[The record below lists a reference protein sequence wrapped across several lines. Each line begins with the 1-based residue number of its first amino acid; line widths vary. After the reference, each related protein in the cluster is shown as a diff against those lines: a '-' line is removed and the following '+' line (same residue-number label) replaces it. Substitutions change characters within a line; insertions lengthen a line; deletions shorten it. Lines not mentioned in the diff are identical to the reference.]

1 MDVGC
6 ALMRGG
12 DMDPSSD
19 PRASAGDLTAKARIR
34 NAAMDLYA
42 EFGEDRTSMRTV
54 ASTAGVTV
62 GLVVHHFKN
71 KDGLRDAVE
80 ELIVEHFSQAI
91 AQAPADGEPR
101 QVMSARDAAVERMLA
116 AHPEVVNYLRRA
128 LLDPAKPTN
137 SLIDRLT
144 TLSRSEL
151 RKVREAGL
159 APSDRRESAQVVDV
173 IVRQFG
179 QLFLQPLVDSV
190 WERVSSPEESESES
204 EKPKLMVAV
213 RNSVRTTTS
222 SG

>member
-1 MDVGC
+1 
-6 ALMRGG
+6 
-12 DMDPSSD
+12 MDPSSD
-19 PRASAGDLTAKARIR
+19 PRASTGDLTAKARIR
-34 NAAMDLYA
+34 NTAMDLYA

-80 ELIVEHFSQAI
+80 ELLVEHFAQAI
-91 AQAPADGEPR
+91 AQAPTDGEPR

-144 TLSRSEL
+144 ALSRSEL
-151 RKVREAGL
+151 RKARTAGL
-159 APSDRRESAQVVDV
+159 APTGQRESAQIVDV
-173 IVRQFG
+173 IVRQLG

-190 WERVSSPEESESES
+190 WERVAAPEESES
-204 EKPKLMVAV
+204 EKPKLTVAV
-213 RNSVRTTTS
+213 RDSARATAH